1 MTAQTVDIGT
11 QYVDEEEMSIQS
23 SIKDVPVLNPEMEV
37 KLGILSNRLLHGSYW
52 FLILDMMF
60 KTKFQLH
67 ALAKAARM
75 RDAACRESA
84 SSIMSWVKGV
94 GGKVRLVDIARPDYG
109 KEEDFTVEYAVKTM
123 ATLDTWLEQG
133 VMEVLVEGLNDV
145 DEVLKTVLD
154 KHRDFHWESQ
164 SMKEKVFLPE

>member
-1 MTAQTVDIGT
+1 M
-11 QYVDEEEMSIQS
+11 
-23 SIKDVPVLNPEMEV
+23 
-37 KLGILSNRLLHGSYW
+37 
-52 FLILDMMF
+52 
-60 KTKFQLH
+60 
-67 ALAKAARM
+67 
-75 RDAACRESA
+75 
-84 SSIMSWVKGV
+84 
-94 GGKVRLVDIARPDYG
+94 RLVDIARPDYG

-133 VMEVLVEGLNDV
+133 VMEVLLEGMSDV